1 MIAPGGR
8 VNLEHGGGGMQAGEL
23 VKEVFIRRFSNSI
36 INRLEDSAVI
46 DLKDDTRRI
55 AFTTDSFV
63 VNPPFF
69 KGGDIGKLSVCGT
82 VNDLAAIGAQ
92 PRCLT
97 FAAIIEE
104 GYPIDDLEKI
114 VQSAADTASL
124 CGVEIV
130 AGDTKVVQKGAADKI
145 FINTSGIGIVPD
157 GISIS
162 CSGAV
167 PGDKVIVS
175 GPVGDH
181 GCAVML
187 SRQDFGLKAEINSD
201 CAPLNAMVS
210 TLLKV
215 CGHDIHAMRDPTR
228 GGLAAVLN
236 EMVQQSR
243 TGILV
248 HEDLI
253 PVRKEVKA
261 VCDIL
266 GLEPL
271 YMACEGRM
279 VIVAS
284 SQASQLVLDTLKK
297 SEYGADAAII
307 GEITQKPQAR
317 VLLKTLVG
325 GVRILDMPS
334 AGLLPRIC

>member
-1 MIAPGGR
+1 MIIPGGR
-8 VNLEHGGGGMQAGEL
+8 VNIEHGGGGMQAGDL
-23 VKEVFIRRFSNSI
+23 INDVFIRRFSNRILNS
-36 INRLEDSAVI
+36 LEDSAVI
-46 DLKDDTRRI
+46 GLKEDSRRI

-92 PRCLT
+92 PCYLT
-97 FAAIIEE
+97 FAVIIEE
-104 GYPIDDLEKI
+104 GYLIDDLDKI
-114 VQSAADTASL
+114 VQSAADTASS

-130 AGDTKVVQKGAADKI
+130 AGDTKVVQKGAADRI
-145 FINTSGIGIVPD
+145 FVNTSGIGIVPD
-157 GISIS
+157 GIKIS
-162 CSGAV
+162 CSGAI
-167 PGDKVIVS
+167 PGDKIIVS

-187 SRQDFGLKAEINSD
+187 SRQDFGLKSEINSD
-201 CAPLNAMVS
+201 CAPLNAMVNA
-210 TLLKV
+210 LIKV

-236 EMVQQSR
+236 EMAQQSR

-248 HEDLI
+248 YEDLI

-261 VCDIL
+261 VCEIL

-271 YMACEGRM
+271 HMACEGRM
-279 VIVAS
+279 VIISS
-284 SQASQLVLDTLKK
+284 SQAAQQILDMLKK
-297 SEYGADAAII
+297 TEYGSDAAII
-307 GEITQKPQAR
+307 GEITQKPQGR
-317 VLLKTLVG
+317 VMLKTFVG